1 MSQLDSEISIMRAR
15 LNALEEQ
22 KQLEEKLAV
31 EKKTFPL
38 KTLEDIIID
47 KRMQIQNN
55 RYSKN
60 VPLARFYDVEKIGYL
75 EPILD
80 ALKNIQERL
89 NALEKKELQGTLLS
103 NLVEE

>member
-1 MSQLDSEISIMRAR
+1 MSQLDSEINAVRAR

-22 KQLEEKLAV
+22 KQLEEKLAL
-31 EKKTFPL
+31 EKKKFPL